1 MDRHMAGV
9 HPDPSGSKNIRPE
22 ECQHGP
28 VDAIDRRI
36 VGLLLEDAGR
46 TYAQLGREVSLSP
59 AAVHERVR
67 RLRATGAV
75 RRTTVEVD
83 PVALGRPV
91 LAFVLVDSEGWVKE
105 ELFSATRADPRIEE
119 AHSVAGSSNF
129 LLKVR
134 VGDPNELEDVLH
146 ELYDI
151 PGVVRTRTIMV
162 LRRGFERGVGLEEVV
177 GPDHGAPH
185 VGDR

>member
-1 MDRHMAGV
+1 MD
-9 HPDPSGSKNIRPE
+9 E
-22 ECQHGP
+22 T
-28 VDAIDRRI
+28 DRRI

-67 RLRATGAV
+67 RLRVSGVV

-83 PVALGRPV
+83 PDVVGLDV
-91 LAFVLVDSEGWVKE
+91 LAFVLLDTEGWARDHV
-105 ELFSATRADPRIEE
+105 FAAAQADPRVEE
-119 AHSVAGSSNF
+119 AHSVAGNSNF

-134 VGDPNELEDVLH
+134 SAGPDGLEEVLRM
-146 ELYDI
+146 LYQV

-162 LRRGFERGVGLEEVV
+162 LRRGFERGVSL
-177 GPDHGAPH
+177 P
-185 VGDR
+185 

>member
-1 MDRHMAGV
+1 MDRRIRLVQA
-9 HPDPSGSKNIRPE
+9 DLSGPKDIRPE
-22 ECQHGP
+22 ECQHGV
-28 VDAIDRRI
+28 VDAVDRKI

-67 RLRATGAV
+67 RLRASGVV

-83 PVALGRPV
+83 PDALGRPV

-105 ELFSATRADPRIEE
+105 ELFTATRTDPRVEE
-119 AHSVAGSSNF
+119 AHSVAGNSNF

-134 VGDPNELEDVLH
+134 VSDPNELEDVLH

-151 PGVVRTRTIMV
+151 EGVVRTRTIMV
-162 LRRGFERGVGLEEVV
+162 LRRGFERGVGVE
-177 GPDHGAPH
+177 A
-185 VGDR
+185 R

>member
-1 MDRHMAGV
+1 MRRFIRPV
-9 HPDPSGSKNIRPE
+9 QVDPSSSKDIRPE

-28 VDAIDRRI
+28 VDAVDQKI

-67 RLRATGAV
+67 RLRASGVV

-83 PVALGRPV
+83 PDALGRPV
-91 LAFVLVDSEGWVKE
+91 LAYVLVDSEGWVKE
-105 ELFSATRADPRIEE
+105 ELFTATRTDPRIEE

-134 VGDPNELEDVLH
+134 VSDPDELEDVLH
-146 ELYDI
+146 DLYRVQ
-151 PGVVRTRTIMV
+151 GVVRSRTIMV
-162 LRRGFERGVGLEEVV
+162 LRRGFERGVAVPAAE
-177 GPDHGAPH
+177 
-185 VGDR
+185 

>member
-1 MDRHMAGV
+1 MNRRARRV
-9 HPDPSGSKNIRPE
+9 QADPSSPYRIRPE
-22 ECQHGP
+22 ECQHVR
-28 VDAIDRRI
+28 VDAVDRRI
-36 VGLLLEDAGR
+36 IGLLQEDAGR

-67 RLRATGAV
+67 RLRTSGV
-75 RRTTVEVD
+75 IWRTTVEVD
-83 PVALGRPV
+83 PDALGRPV

-105 ELFSATRADPRIEE
+105 EFFTATRADPRIEE

-146 ELYDI
+146 DLYRVD
-151 PGVVRTRTIMV
+151 GVVRSRTIMV
-162 LRRGFERGVGLEEVV
+162 LRRGFERGVGIV
-177 GPDHGAPH
+177 D
-185 VGDR
+185 

>member
-1 MDRHMAGV
+1 
-9 HPDPSGSKNIRPE
+9 
-22 ECQHGP
+22 

-36 VGLLLEDAGR
+36 IGLLVEDAAR

-67 RLRATGAV
+67 RLRASGV
-75 RRTTVEVD
+75 IRRTTVELD
-83 PVALGRPV
+83 PDAVGRPV
-91 LAFVLVDSEGWVKE
+91 LAFVLVDTDGWVKQE
-105 ELFSATRADPRIEE
+105 MFTATRADSRIEE

-129 LLKVR
+129 ILKVR

-146 ELYDI
+146 ELYEL

-162 LRRGFERGVGLEEVV
+162 LRRGFERGVGVP
-177 GPDHGAPH
+177 G
-185 VGDR
+185 

>member
-1 MDRHMAGV
+1 MRRLIRPV
-9 HPDPSGSKNIRPE
+9 QVDPSSSKDIRPE

-28 VDAIDRRI
+28 VDAVDRKI

-67 RLRATGAV
+67 RLRASGVV

-83 PVALGRPV
+83 PDALGRPV

-105 ELFSATRADPRIEE
+105 ELFTATRTDPRIEE
-119 AHSVAGSSNF
+119 AHSVAGNSNF

-151 PGVVRTRTIMV
+151 EGVVRTRTIMV
-162 LRRGFERGVGLEEVV
+162 LRRGFERGVGI
-177 GPDHGAPH
+177 GA
-185 VGDR
+185 R

>member
-1 MDRHMAGV
+1 MHRHRAEIQADLSSPNRV
-9 HPDPSGSKNIRPE
+9 RPE
-22 ECQHGP
+22 ECQDAP

-36 VGLLLEDAGR
+36 IGLLQDDAGR

-67 RLRATGAV
+67 RLRTSGV
-75 RRTTVEVD
+75 IRRTTVEVD
-83 PVALGRPV
+83 PDALGRPV

-105 ELFSATRADPRIEE
+105 EFFDAARAEPRIEE

-134 VGDPNELEDVLH
+134 VGDPDELEDVLH
-146 ELYDI
+146 DLYRID
-151 PGVVRTRTIMV
+151 GVVRSRTIMV
-162 LRRGFERGVGLEEVV
+162 LRRGFERGPGL
-177 GPDHGAPH
+177 
-185 VGDR
+185 GD